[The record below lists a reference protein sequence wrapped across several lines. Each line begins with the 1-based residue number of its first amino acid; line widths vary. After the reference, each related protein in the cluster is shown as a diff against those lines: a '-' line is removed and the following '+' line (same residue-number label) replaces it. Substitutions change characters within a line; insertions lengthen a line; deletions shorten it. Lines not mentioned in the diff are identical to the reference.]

1 MRIDPAF
8 WGLYEQEF
16 RPVFRTV
23 FLLCRDAHAAEEA
36 TQEAF
41 VRAWERWDRLR
52 DRPWAAGWVTTT
64 AMNLARRALRRR
76 TLPPRDADP
85 PGPDAE
91 AGLDLWRAVAGLPLR
106 QQQAVVLHYRVGLPT
121 AGVASA
127 MRCGE
132 TTVRAYLARARA
144 TLRAQL
150 EEDIDG
156 SRPNLRAP

>member
-1 MRIDPAF
+1 VRIDPAF
-8 WGLYEQEF
+8 WELYEQEF

-52 DRPWAAGWVTTT
+52 DRPWAGGWVATT
-64 AMNLARRALRRR
+64 AMNLARRGLRRR
-76 TLPPRDADP
+76 RLPGPEADP
-85 PGPDAE
+85 GGPDTDA
-91 AGLDLWRAVAGLPLR
+91 ALDLWTAVAGLPLR
-106 QQQAVVLHYRVGLPT
+106 QQQAVVLHYRMGLPT

-144 TLRAQL
+144 TLRPQL

-156 SRPNLRAP
+156 RRPNLRAP